1 MNKAINI
8 LRDEHRSISA
18 VLHGLKELA
27 RLAQDSRVH
36 PEFATFRAMIHYID
50 EFPEQFHH
58 PKEDAYLFAKLV
70 VRTPQAKAL
79 VKDLGDEHIQG
90 ARLVREIERAV
101 VLFEERWPAGA
112 REFQVAVDD
121 YADFHWRHMRKEEQQ
136 LLPLAERYLKAEDW
150 QEIEAA
156 FTANKDP
163 VAGLREKDF
172 AALFTRIV
180 NLAPQPVGLGERWDK
195 ARP

>member
-1 MNKAINI
+1 LNA
-8 LRDEHRSISA
+8 ISA
-18 VLHGLKELA
+18 TSSGRTCTE
-27 RLAQDSRVH
+27 
-36 PEFATFRAMIHYID
+36 
-50 EFPEQFHH
+50 FHH

-70 VRTPQAKAL
+70 ARTPQAKAL
-79 VKDLGDEHIQG
+79 VKDLSDEHIQG

-121 YADFHWRHMRKEEQQ
+121 DADFHWRHMRKEQL
-136 LLPLAERYLKAEDW
+136 LLPLAERYLTAEDW
-150 QEIEAA
+150 KEIEAA
-156 FTANKDP
+156 FASNKDP

-180 NLAPQPVGLGERWDK
+180 NLAPQAVGLGERWDK
-195 ARP
+195 ARA